1 MNRRLEITYWVLFLA
16 MAVGFYSCKENPPP
30 QTKTAAKEVKPQDQ
44 EPEPPVVG
52 RITFME
58 KNVFRYLSD
67 DKDWALAMVDVPVAD
82 GDVLYSDA
90 QGRSE
95 ITFPND
101 TKVRLNDKTKI
112 QLDGVKGNSTSLFVN
127 SGIARIQNDS
137 ADNVVKVETPYGQVL
152 SKQPGA
158 FDVYVGDSSVAVT
171 AFKAPLHF
179 VDGKGTQY
187 DVKPDADSLLAND
200 KAVVSTQRFLNSRWD
215 SWNNERDKELQVW
228 EVNPSPYLPEQLRSD
243 SKTLAD
249 NGAWEQI
256 SYGGETAHYWTP
268 RNVAPDWSPFT
279 VGQWTNWNG
288 EQLWVPYE
296 RFGWVTHHHGG
307 WIHHNRRWYWRPP
320 PRGRWRHVPWYPARV
335 AWVHSGRHIGWVPI
349 SPYEAYY
356 GRRYWGPRSVVY
368 HNNIRQVEFRRYVN
382 VNRVIVVDKDR
393 LYGVHRRYETNRD
406 VRVVKEIVNNGRTA
420 PVVTRDVVGTNAK
433 MEHHFA
439 RSGDFSRKP
448 NVDAATEFAGRRRGS
463 AGATATA
470 QTPAPGIQKAS
481 IKPSDTKT
489 GPTPAVVKPGEES
502 KRNVPD
508 NSRELRRE
516 QRQER
521 RLEQNTGKNVKET
534 PGPGQQALP
543 QQQKQ
548 QQVREQQQQQ
558 RQQAVQQEAQQRRQ
572 QQFERQQQQQLM
584 QDQQRAQRQQQQ
596 QAQQQQRQLAQQ
608 QQQAQRQQQQQQQ
621 QVQRQQQ
628 QQQGQQRQNQ
638 RQGQRQQQQQ

>member
-1 MNRRLEITYWVLFLA
+1 MNRRIEISFGILVA
-16 MAVGFYSCKENPPP
+16 MAVGFSACKEDPPP
-30 QTKTAAKEVKPQDQ
+30 QTKTAVKEVKQENQ

-67 DKDWALAMVDVPVAD
+67 AKDWALVMVDVPVSD

-95 ITFPND
+95 LTFPND
-101 TKVRLNDKTKI
+101 TKIRLNDKTKI

-127 SGIARIQNDS
+127 SGITRIQNDNP
-137 ADNVVKVETPYGQVL
+137 DNVVKVDTPYGQVF

-171 AFKAPLHF
+171 PFKSPLQF

-187 DVKPDADSLLAND
+187 EVRPDADSLLANE

-228 EVNPSPYLPEQLRSD
+228 EVNPSPYLPEQLKSD

-249 NGAWEQI
+249 NGAWEQL

-296 RFGWVTHHHGG
+296 RFGWVTHHYGG
-307 WIHHNRRWYWRPP
+307 WIHHNNRWYWRPP

-356 GRRYWGPRSVVY
+356 GRRYWGSRSVVY
-368 HNNIRQVEFRRYVN
+368 HNNIRHVEFRRYVN

-393 LYGVHRRYETNRD
+393 LYGVHRRYETTRD
-406 VRVVKEIVNNGRTA
+406 ARVVKEIVNNGRAA
-420 PVVTRDVVGTNAK
+420 PVVTREVVRGANTK

-448 NVDAATEFAGRRRGS
+448 NADAVNEFASRRRGS

-470 QTPAPGIQKAS
+470 PTAAPVIQKAS
-481 IKPSDTKT
+481 IKTDAKA
-489 GPTPAVVKPGEES
+489 GPTPAIAKSGDES
-502 KRNVPD
+502 KRNLPETQRD
-508 NSRELRRE
+508 LRRE

-521 RLEQNTGKNVKET
+521 RLEASTGKSDKEP
-534 PGPGQQALP
+534 PGPGRQALP

-548 QQVREQQQQQ
+548 QQQVQEPQQ
-558 RQQAVQQEAQQRRQ
+558 RQQRVQQEAQQRRQ

-584 QDQQRAQRQQQQ
+584 QEQQRAQRQQQL

-608 QQQAQRQQQQQQQ
+608 QQQAQRQQQQQ
-621 QVQRQQQ
+621 RE
-628 QQQGQQRQNQ
+628 QQGQQRQSQ
-638 RQGQRQQQQQ
+638 KKDQRQQQPQ

>member
-1 MNRRLEITYWVLFLA
+1 MTMNRRIEISFWILLA
-16 MAVGFYSCKENPPP
+16 MAVGFSACKEDPPR
-30 QTKTAAKEVKPQDQ
+30 QTKTAAKEVKQQDQ

-67 DKDWALAMVDVPVAD
+67 AKDWALAMVDVPVSD

-95 ITFPND
+95 LTFPND
-101 TKVRLNDKTKI
+101 TKIRLNDKTKI
-112 QLDGVKGNSTSLFVN
+112 QLDGVKGNSTALFVN

-137 ADNVVKVETPYGQVL
+137 PDNVVKVDTPYGQVL

-171 AFKAPLHF
+171 AFKAPLQF

-187 DVKPDADSLLAND
+187 DVKPDADSLLANE

-228 EVNPSPYLPEQLRSD
+228 EVNPSPYLPEQLKSD

-249 NGAWEQI
+249 NGAWEQL

-307 WIHHNRRWYWRPP
+307 WIHHNSRWYWRPP

-368 HNNIRQVEFRRYVN
+368 HNNIRHVEFRRYVN

-393 LYGVHRRYETNRD
+393 LYGVHRRYETTRD
-406 VRVVKEIVNNGRTA
+406 ARVVKEIVNNGRAA
-420 PVVTRDVVGTNAK
+420 PVVTREVVQGANTK

-448 NVDAATEFAGRRRGS
+448 NADAVNEFASRRRGS

-470 QTPAPGIQKAS
+470 QTAAPVIQKAS
-481 IKPSDTKT
+481 IKTDTKA
-489 GPTPAVVKPGEES
+489 GPTPAIAKSGDES
-502 KRNVPD
+502 KRNLPETQRD
-508 NSRELRRE
+508 LRRE

-521 RLEQNTGKNVKET
+521 RLEASTGKSVKEP
-534 PGPGQQALP
+534 PGPGRQVLP

-548 QQVREQQQQQ
+548 QQQVQEPQQ
-558 RQQAVQQEAQQRRQ
+558 RQQRVQQEAQQRRQ

-584 QDQQRAQRQQQQ
+584 QEQQRAQRQEQQ

-608 QQQAQRQQQQQQQ
+608 QQAQRQQQQQQREQ
-621 QVQRQQQ
+621 QAQQRQSQKKAQRQQQ
-628 QQQGQQRQNQ
+628 PQ
-638 RQGQRQQQQQ
+638 

>member
-1 MNRRLEITYWVLFLA
+1 MNRRIEITYWALFLA
-16 MAVGFYSCKENPPP
+16 IAVGFYSCKENPPP

-58 KNVFRYLSD
+58 KNVFRYLSE

-82 GDVLYSDA
+82 GDVLYSDS

-95 ITFPND
+95 LSFPND
-101 TKVRLNDKTKI
+101 TKIRLNDKTKV
-112 QLDGVKGNSTSLFVN
+112 QLDALRGNSTTLFVD
-127 SGIARIQNDS
+127 SGIARVQNGS
-137 ADNVVKVETPYGQVL
+137 AENVVKVDTPYGQVL

-158 FDVYVGDSSVAVT
+158 FDVYVGDASVAVT
-171 AFKAPLHF
+171 AFKAPLQF
-179 VDGKGTQY
+179 VDGTGTQY
-187 DVKPDADSLLAND
+187 DIKPDADSLLANE

-228 EVNPSPYLPEQLRSD
+228 EVNPSPYLPDQLKSD
-243 SKTLAD
+243 SRTLAD
-249 NGAWEQI
+249 NGDWEQVN
-256 SYGGETAHYWTP
+256 YGGETAHYWTP

-307 WIHHNRRWYWRPP
+307 WIHHSNRWYWRPP

-368 HNNIRQVEFRRYVN
+368 HNNIRHVEFRRYVN

-393 LYGVHRRYETNRD
+393 LYGVHRRYENTRD
-406 VRVVKEIVNNGRTA
+406 ARLVKEVVNNGRAA
-420 PVVTRDVVGTNAK
+420 PVVTRDVVGGNK
-433 MEHHFA
+433 MERHFA

-448 NVDAATEFAGRRRGS
+448 NVDAATEFSGRRRGS
-463 AGATATA
+463 TGGTATA

-481 IKPSDTKT
+481 IKAPDTKT
-489 GPTPAVVKPGEES
+489 GAMPAVVKPGEEN
-502 KRNVPD
+502 KRNIPD
-508 NSRELRRE
+508 TPRELRRE
-516 QRQER
+516 QRHEQ
-521 RLEQNTGKNVKET
+521 RLEKNTGKSVKES
-534 PGPGQQALP
+534 PGLP

-558 RQQAVQQEAQQRRQ
+558 RQQPAQQEAQQRRQ

-584 QDQQRAQRQQQQ
+584 QEQQRAQRQQQQ
-596 QAQQQQRQLAQQ
+596 QAQQQQRQLAQ